1 MKKIDSKNAE
11 VTTSGVKKRGEQV
24 KGKTQTVVVNG
35 NSIGKIKKNLL
46 YASTL
51 QIYTLMES
59 LYLRTISVN
68 THTHTHSHTTHTHTH
83 TLTHTPHTRT
93 HVHTHVRF

>member
-46 YASTL
+46 YASTTIMAAGAAIGL
-51 QIYTLMES
+51 IVNWTPELVHVAYPMGGLFLAQLLLILTTKME
-59 LYLRTISVN
+59 
-68 THTHTHSHTTHTHTH
+68 
-83 TLTHTPHTRT
+83 
-93 HVHTHVRF
+93 